1 MSKRIKTTEE
11 QDLQV
16 IIPQSRDEAVA
27 SVRVIVTAQ
36 LETERL
42 VAERDKAIAKIG
54 EGYHKEIEGHG
65 KVIESRL
72 AGLKAWA
79 KAHAAEFGKL
89 RSTVLDGH
97 SLGFRDSRETKPA
110 RGWTWKT
117 ILEDLLKRPE
127 LDRFI
132 RRKAEPNKEQMLA
145 ERDDTELLTS
155 IGVRIVP
162 KETFYLKPN
171 REGQEA
177 PELTL

>member
-11 QDLQV
+11 QDIQI

-27 SVRVIVTAQ
+27 SVRVIVQAQ

-42 VAERDKAIAKIG
+42 VAERDKAIAKIS
-54 EGYHKEIEGHG
+54 EGYHGDIEGHG

-72 AGLKAWA
+72 AGLKVWS
-79 KAHAAEFGKL
+79 KANAAEFGKL
-89 RSTVLDGH
+89 KSTTLDGH
-97 SLGFRDSRETKPA
+97 AVGFRDSRETKPA

-117 ILEDLLKRPE
+117 ILEGLLKRPE

-132 RRKAEPNKEQMLA
+132 RRKQEPNKEQMLA
-145 ERDDTELLTS
+145 ERDDTALLES

-162 KETFYLKPN
+162 KETFFLKPN
-171 REGQEA
+171 REGQDA

>member
-11 QDLQV
+11 QDLQI

-42 VAERDKAIAKIG
+42 VAERDRAIARIG
-54 EGYHKEIEGHG
+54 EGFHTEIEGHG
-65 KVIESRL
+65 KVINSRL

-79 KAHAAEFGKL
+79 KANAAEFGKL
-89 RSTVLDGH
+89 RSTILDGH
-97 SLGFRDSRETKPA
+97 AIGFRDSRETKPA
-110 RGWTWKT
+110 KGRTWNAV
-117 ILEDLLKRPE
+117 LQGLLKRPE

-145 ERDDTELLTS
+145 ERDDTVLLTS